1 MMETV
6 TLPELTDAE
15 RTVLDQKRRLYD
27 EIVQSN
33 QKLDE
38 RADRVVQAGSIIIGL
53 GAIANIP
60 VNLALWSGSQL
71 NWVAL
76 SQLVAVGLSFL
87 AFIILIPMSL
97 YFFRPIAR
105 QVPGDSDWD
114 KTFDQYV
121 NSDMYFA
128 QTLSDLMAGIGS
140 AKQVND
146 YKAKRVLWLTVL
158 LLIQTTALASAWVLS
173 AFAE

>member
-1 MMETV
+1 MQTV

-15 RTVLDQKRRLYD
+15 RVVLDQKGRLYD
-27 EIVQSN
+27 EIVRSN
-33 QKLDE
+33 QMLDE
-38 RADRVVQAGSIIIGL
+38 RADRVVQAGSIIVGL
-53 GAIANIP
+53 GVIASIP

-71 NWVAL
+71 NWPAL
-76 SQLVAVGLSFL
+76 LQLVAMGVSFL

-121 NSDMYFA
+121 NSESYFV
-128 QTLSDLMAGIGS
+128 QTLSDLMAGIRS

-146 YKAKRVLWLTVL
+146 YKAKRVLWLIVL
-158 LLIQTTALASAWVLS
+158 LLVQTVALACAWALS
-173 AFAE
+173 AFTQ

>member
-1 MMETV
+1 MDTQKF
-6 TLPELTDAE
+6 PGLTDAE
-15 RTVLDQKRRLYD
+15 RTVLDQKCRLYD

-53 GAIANIP
+53 GTIASIP
-60 VNLALWSGSQL
+60 VNLALWSGVHL
-71 NWVAL
+71 NWLAL
-76 SQLVAVGLSFL
+76 LQLGAMGLSFL
-87 AFIILIPMSL
+87 AFIILIPMSM
-97 YFFRPIAR
+97 YFFRPIGR

-121 NSDMYFA
+121 NSETYFA
-128 QTLSDLMAGIGS
+128 QTLSDLMAGIQS

-158 LLIQTTALASAWVLS
+158 LLVQTTALALAWTLS
-173 AFAE
+173 PFTQ